1 MLAFGLALAIA
12 APATRAQTSDAPA
25 DSIAVGRVLVDQ
37 NCGGCHATGRDGDS
51 PLPQAPRFRDLHER
65 FAVEDLSEAFAEGV
79 IVGHGPMPEWRFEPD
94 DVQALV
100 AYLKSLE
107 TPPPAGR

>member
-1 MLAFGLALAIA
+1 MLAIGLMLAVA
-12 APATRAQTSDAPA
+12 APATRAQTQAAPA
-25 DSIAVGRVLVDQ
+25 DPVAVGKVLVEH
-37 NCGGCHATGRDGDS
+37 NCGACHATGRDGDS

-65 FAVEDLSEAFAEGV
+65 FAVEDLAEAFAEGV

-94 DVQALV
+94 DVQALT

>member
-1 MLAFGLALAIA
+1 MLVLGLALALA
-12 APATRAQTSDAPA
+12 APATQAQTPPAPA
-25 DSIAVGRVLVDQ
+25 DPVAVGKVLVER
-37 NCGGCHATGRDGDS
+37 NCGGCHATGREGDS

-65 FAVEDLSEAFAEGV
+65 FAVEDLAEAFAEGV

-94 DVQALV
+94 DVEALV

-107 TPPPAGR
+107 TQTSTGH